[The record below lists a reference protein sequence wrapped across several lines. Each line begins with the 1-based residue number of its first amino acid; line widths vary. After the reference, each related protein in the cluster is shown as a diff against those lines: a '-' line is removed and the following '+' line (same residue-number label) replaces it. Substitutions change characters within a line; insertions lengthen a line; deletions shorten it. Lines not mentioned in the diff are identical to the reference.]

1 MGEERTILIVDDH
14 PFFREGLKS
23 LLERSSEYTVSG
35 EAANGDEAFRLAKK
49 LNPDLVIMD
58 ISLPDGSG
66 IDVTQEIKEL
76 LSDTKV
82 VILSMHL
89 KIDYI
94 VKAFQCGATG
104 YITKD
109 SAPEKL
115 LECLE
120 TVLKGEYYMDS
131 SLSHAVVENLVKARE
146 QQTDVADTG
155 YSALTPREQEI
166 LRLLAEG
173 LSTKEIAEKL
183 FISPKTVENHRS
195 NIMSKLDLH
204 TTVELVRYA
213 AKYGLIDVD
222 LWKK

>member
-1 MGEERTILIVDDH
+1 MGEELTILIVDDH

-23 LLERSSEYTVSG
+23 LLVRHSGYRVVG
-35 EAANGDEAFRLAKK
+35 EAGNGYEALEKAKELK
-49 LNPDLVIMD
+49 PDLVIMD

-66 IDVTQEIKEL
+66 IDVAQEIREL
-76 LSDTKV
+76 LSGTKI

-94 VKAFQCGATG
+94 VKAFRSGAIG

-109 SAPEKL
+109 SATEKL

-120 TVLKGEYYMDS
+120 TVSRGEYFMDS

-146 QQTDVADTG
+146 QETDVASAN
-155 YSALTPREQEI
+155 YSALTPREQEV

-173 LSTKEIAEKL
+173 LSAKEIADKL
-183 FISPKTVENHRS
+183 FISQKTVENHRT
-195 NIMSKLDLH
+195 NIMNKLHLH
-204 TTVELVRYA
+204 STVELIRYA

-222 LWKK
+222 LWKM